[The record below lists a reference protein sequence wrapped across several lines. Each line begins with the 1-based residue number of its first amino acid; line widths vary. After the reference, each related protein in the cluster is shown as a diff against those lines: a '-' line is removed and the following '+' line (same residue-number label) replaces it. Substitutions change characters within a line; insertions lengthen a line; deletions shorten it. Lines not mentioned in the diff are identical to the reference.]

1 MRRAGNWRLAVA
13 LFVICAASAGAQGA
27 VSLSGTRLVFDG
39 RYREAGLQ
47 ASNRGAN
54 DVLLQTWLSAPEDDD
69 DTPPAQ
75 RRSLPFV
82 VTPHL
87 HRLAAGGR
95 QTLRI
100 LYQGTGMPTDRESLL
115 HLYVTHVPKQS
126 EGSNQLNIAVRQ
138 RINVFYR
145 PPGIAGDPAATA
157 GALRWTIERSA
168 SGGQILRVDNPTA
181 YHAAL
186 QTLSLDGI
194 VLSEYQLLA
203 PGARHH
209 FALPLSTPG
218 QRRCLAFKALTDYG
232 GQRDYCATFTDD
244 ATFSARLRENLQ
256 LQEHC

>member
-1 MRRAGNWRLAVA
+1 VRQAGNWRIGVTLLA
-13 LFVICAASAGAQGA
+13 ICFASAGAQGA

-39 RYREAGLQ
+39 RYREASLQ

-54 DVLLQTWLSAPEDDD
+54 DVLLQALLSAPEDDD
-69 DTPPAQ
+69 DTPAAQ

-87 HRLAAGGR
+87 HRLTAGGK

-100 LYQGTGMPTDRESLL
+100 LYQGTGMPADRESLL
-115 HLYVTHVPKQS
+115 HLYVTQVPKQS

-157 GALRWTIERSA
+157 EALRWTIERSA
-168 SGGQILRVDNPTA
+168 SGDRTLRVDNPTA

-194 VLSEYQLLA
+194 ALSDYQLLA

-209 FALPLSTPG
+209 FALPVLTPA
-218 QRRCLAFKALTDYG
+218 QRRYLAFKALTDYG

-244 ATFSARLRENLQ
+244 AAFSARLRENLQ
-256 LQEHC
+256 PQEHC